1 VSRDRVLHWLARRL
15 ADERGMSALPVVLL
29 IFLLLSAGGLGFDL
43 YRLIVTRQ
51 TVVGI
56 VDSAAIAG
64 ATAVDEERYFESEG
78 EVVVLDPQLARERAL
93 ASMASQGTTL
103 VTASIDIAPD
113 EQEITV
119 EGAADMDFALLRLL
133 LPTLDTARVRARASS
148 TPRRAPPE

>member
-1 VSRDRVLHWLARRL
+1 MSSIRPRQRLARRL
-15 ADERGMSALPVVLL
+15 ADERGSSALPVVLL
-29 IFLLLSAGGLGFDL
+29 VFLLLSAGGLGFDL

-64 ATAVDEERYFESEG
+64 ATAVDEERYFDSQG
-78 EVVVLDPQLARERAL
+78 DVVVLDPQLARERAY
-93 ASMASQGTTL
+93 ASMDSQSTTL
-103 VTASIDIAPD
+103 VSASVDISPD

-119 EGAADMDFALLRLL
+119 EGAVDMDFALLRLL
-133 LPTLDTARVRARASS
+133 LPTLDTARVEARASS

>member
-1 VSRDRVLHWLARRL
+1 MSGDRPGLRRL
-15 ADERGMSALPVVLL
+15 ADERGSTALPVVLL

-78 EVVVLDPQLARERAL
+78 EVVVLDAQLARERAL

-103 VTASIDIAPD
+103 VSAAIDIAAD

-133 LPTLDTARVRARASS
+133 LPTLDTARVQARASS

>member
-1 VSRDRVLHWLARRL
+1 VSRDRVLHRLARRL

-78 EVVVLDPQLARERAL
+78 EVVVLDAQLARERAL

-103 VTASIDIAPD
+103 VSASVDIAAD

-119 EGAADMDFALLRLL
+119 EGAVDMDFALLRLL
-133 LPTLDTARVRARASS
+133 LPTLDTARVQARASS